1 MCGVGMLCVAIRTH
15 SLSIP
20 RLIDIRLGQ
29 QLDTEGFKLSVIRHG
44 QKPDTEGFKLSVTH
58 AVSANQNNTQREE
71 TEK

>member
-29 QLDTEGFKLSVIRHG
+29 QLDTEGFKLSV
-44 QKPDTEGFKLSVTH
+44 TH